1 MSRPP
6 AILFPDGI
14 LPVDKAPDWT
24 SHDVCHFLRKRFYID
39 KVGHAGTLDPMAT
52 GLVILL
58 IGRATKYS
66 GALTGHDK
74 TYEGFFR
81 LGLKTDSQ
89 DRTGKVLQ
97 EADASKITLDDV
109 KLAAQAF
116 TGNIMQTPPMV
127 SAVKHKGVRLYKLA
141 RQGKEVER
149 EARPATVHEFNI
161 LDKQGDRI
169 QFMMRVSKG
178 TYVRTIAHEIGEKL
192 GCFAA
197 LDDLRRTQSGP
208 FQINQSVSLAD
219 LKTMTPEVLRGK
231 IIPLESL
238 ALLPDSASQQ
248 TQAQ

>member
-1 MSRPP
+1 MSAPQEFPP
-6 AILFPDGI
+6 PDGI

-24 SHDVCHFLRKRFYID
+24 SHDVCHFVRKRFHID

-58 IGRATKYS
+58 IGRATKQS

-97 EADASKITLDDV
+97 EADASKVTLDDV
-109 KLAAQAF
+109 KRAALAF

-149 EARPATVHEFNI
+149 EARPAAVHEFNI
-161 LDKQGDRI
+161 LDKQGDRV

-178 TYVRTIAHEIGEKL
+178 TYVRTIAHEIGESL
-192 GCFAA
+192 GCFAV
-197 LDDLRRTQSGP
+197 LDDLRRVQSGP
-208 FQINQSVSLAD
+208 FNLTQSVTLD
-219 LKTMTPEVLRGK
+219 ELKQMPPEVLRGK
-231 IIPLESL
+231 IIPLGTLAFLSGSES
-238 ALLPDSASQQ
+238 PSQ
-248 TQAQ
+248 AH

>member
-1 MSRPP
+1 MSTHPS
-6 AILFPDGI
+6 IQFPDGI

-24 SHDVCHFLRKRFYID
+24 SHDVCHFVRKRFNIE

-58 IGRATKYS
+58 LGRATKQS
-66 GALTGHDK
+66 DAFTGHDK

-81 LGLKTDSQ
+81 LGMKTDSQ

-97 EADASKITLDDV
+97 EADASKVTIEDV
-109 KLAAQAF
+109 KRVALTF

-149 EARPATVHEFNI
+149 EARPAIVHEFNI
-161 LDKQGDRI
+161 FDKQGDRV

-178 TYVRTIAHEIGEKL
+178 TYVRTIVHDMGEVL
-192 GCFAA
+192 GCFAV
-197 LDDLRRTQSGP
+197 LDDLRRSRSGP
-208 FQINQSVSLAD
+208 FNLTQSVTLD
-219 LKTMTPEVLRGK
+219 ELKQMAPEALRAK
-231 IIPLESL
+231 IIPLGTL
-238 ALLPDSASQQ
+238 ALLSGSES
-248 TQAQ
+248 QAQPQ